1 MTKYACSQ
9 NTHTPFAE
17 KLRDCF
23 EIVTWHCNK
32 TFFQVSIVET
42 KHDKAIKP
50 EKENFGQQKV
60 NFVLILLPACL
71 LSILFTYL
79 SKDIL
84 KDCIKKGCQRVFSH
98 DL

>member
-1 MTKYACSQ
+1 MEA
-9 NTHTPFAE
+9 
-17 KLRDCF
+17 
-23 EIVTWHCNK
+23 
-32 TFFQVSIVET
+32 

-50 EKENFGQQKV
+50 EKENFGHQKV